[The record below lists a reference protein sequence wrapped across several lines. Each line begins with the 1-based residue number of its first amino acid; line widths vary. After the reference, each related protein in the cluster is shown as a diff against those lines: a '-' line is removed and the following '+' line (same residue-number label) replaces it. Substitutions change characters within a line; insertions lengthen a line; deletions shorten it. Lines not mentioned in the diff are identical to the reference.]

1 MTLIRKIV
9 SGGQT
14 GADRAAL
21 DGAISRG
28 LPYGGAI
35 PAGRKT
41 EAGPLPVDYIMDE
54 LESAH
59 YPDRTERN
67 VNDADGTL
75 ILSHGKLSGGSALTR
90 RIAVT
95 HVKPW
100 LHIDFDQIDMSEARE
115 QTMNW
120 LRKHRVRLLNV
131 AGPRASSDPKIYA
144 RTYELIVSLLDMDHV
159 E

>member
-1 MTLIRKIV
+1 MTRIRKII

-21 DGAISRG
+21 DAAISCG

-54 LESAH
+54 LESTR

-75 ILSHGKLSGGSALTR
+75 ILSHGKLSGGSALTK
-90 RIAVT
+90 RIAVIN
-95 HVKPW
+95 VKPW
-100 LHIDFDQIDMSEARE
+100 LHIEFNELSLTRARE
-115 QTMNW
+115 QTINW
-120 LRKHRVRLLNV
+120 LRKYRVRLLNV

-144 RTYELIVSLLDMDHV
+144 RTYELIVSLLNMDHV